1 MGYPHFKK
9 PPQLPELFGVS
20 VQAIPGLK
28 TLKMLEASR
37 LQHADSCPPF
47 LWQSKVISFV
57 LFERLQKRWFSKKKK
72 GALSTYQHFF
82 TAHFWQAETPPGFS
96 SPQVFPPAISFN
108 SLGMLLP
115 EVQLFNVP
123 WTEMEAAGALAS
135 LHMATESFQ
144 EASKWFVF
152 IWYILYIIWFCITIY
167 NYIIYTYITY
177 HNIAL
182 FSYATRLRSIRI
194 AWSALVVSCIF
205 NEEIFANHEIH
216 FNSSCKALYV
226 KILDCICSREIAR
239 NYISHGAI
247 RGQDISG
254 SPTPDLQQLP
264 AIAASSLVG
273 VSWKQ

>member
-47 LWQSKVISFV
+47 LRQSKVISFV
-57 LFERLQKRWFSKKKK
+57 LFERLQKPDFRKKKK
-72 GALSTYQHFF
+72 DRWALISISSQHILTGWNPSCLQF
-82 TAHFWQAETPPGFS
+82 TG
-96 SPQVFPPAISFN
+96 PQVFPPAISFN

-152 IWYILYIIWFCITIY
+152 I
-167 NYIIYTYITY
+167 
-177 HNIAL
+177 
-182 FSYATRLRSIRI
+182 
-194 AWSALVVSCIF
+194 
-205 NEEIFANHEIH
+205 
-216 FNSSCKALYV
+216 
-226 KILDCICSREIAR
+226 
-239 NYISHGAI
+239 
-247 RGQDISG
+247 
-254 SPTPDLQQLP
+254 
-264 AIAASSLVG
+264 
-273 VSWKQ
+273 